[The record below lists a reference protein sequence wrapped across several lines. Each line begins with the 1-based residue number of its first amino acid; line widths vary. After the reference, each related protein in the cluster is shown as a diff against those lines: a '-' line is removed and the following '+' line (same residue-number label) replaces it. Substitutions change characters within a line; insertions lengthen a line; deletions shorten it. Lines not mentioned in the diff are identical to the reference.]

1 MFTSQNTEND
11 VAIAHKPPCDE
22 GVLSAGTCEQPVDK
36 STGRWVLLA
45 TILGSSM
52 AFIDSTV
59 VNVAL
64 PTLQRDFSATASG
77 VQWVVQAYALL
88 LAALIL
94 TGGSL
99 GDRLGRRKV
108 FVIGTVLFTVASV
121 WCGAAPNLEQ
131 LIAARAL
138 QGVGGALLVPGS
150 LAIIS
155 ATFAD
160 SERGKAIGTWSGF
173 TAITSAIGPVLG
185 GWLVEYLSWRAVFL
199 INIPLAIVVVI
210 VALWRVPESRDEDAT
225 APIDWLGASFI
236 TLGLGGLVFGLTEA
250 AGQSW
255 GAATTWIS
263 LIVSGLA
270 FAGFII
276 TELRVASPMVPFDL
290 FRSSTFS
297 GANLLTLFLYAS
309 LSGAL
314 YFVPFNLI
322 QVQGYS
328 STEAGAALLPMILIL
343 SGLSRWAGGLIDHF
357 GARLPL
363 VVGPLAAA
371 AGFALF
377 ALPGVGGSYWVT
389 VFPATVV
396 LGLGMA
402 ITVAPLTTAVMS
414 AVDERHSGLASGIN
428 NAVSRAAGVLAI
440 AVFGI
445 LMAVT
450 FDRQLDDRTQDIPLD
465 GGGRAEIQANRDQ
478 LAAMS
483 PPAGLDGA
491 AATSFTDSVDRSFVA
506 GYRLIMLVGAA
517 LAVAS
522 GVAAALLIRNPVP
535 KASG

>member
-1 MFTSQNTEND
+1 M
-11 VAIAHKPPCDE
+11 AIVHKPPCDE
-22 GVLSAGTCEQPVDK
+22 GVIRSGKREQGVDQV
-36 STGRWVLLA
+36 TGRWVLLA

-64 PTLQRDFSATASG
+64 PTLQREFSATAAA

-88 LAALIL
+88 LASLIL
-94 TGGSL
+94 VGGSL
-99 GDRLGRRKV
+99 GDRLGRRRI
-108 FVIGTVLFTVASV
+108 FVIGTVLFTLASV

-160 SERGKAIGTWSGF
+160 NERGKAIGTWSGF

-185 GWLVEYLSWRAVFL
+185 GWLVEHLSWRAVFFM
-199 INIPLAIVVVI
+199 NIPLAIVVVI
-210 VALWRVPESRDEDAT
+210 AALWHVPESKDAEAT
-225 APIDWLGASFI
+225 AAIDWLGAALI
-236 TLGLGGLVFGLTEA
+236 TVGLGGLVFGFTEA
-250 AGQSW
+250 SGHGW
-255 GAATTWIS
+255 AAVTTWVA
-263 LIVSGLA
+263 LGAGGLA
-270 FAGFII
+270 LAGFVIA
-276 TELRVASPMVPFDL
+276 ELRVAAPMVPFNL
-290 FRSSTFS
+290 FRSPTFS

-328 STEAGAALLPMILIL
+328 STQAGAALLPMILIL
-343 SGLSRWAGGLIDHF
+343 FGLSRWAGGLIDRF

-363 VVGPLAAA
+363 VVGPLIAAV
-371 AGFALF
+371 GFALF

-389 VFPATVV
+389 VFPAAVV
-396 LGLGMA
+396 LGIGMA

-450 FDRQLDDRTQDIPLD
+450 FDRHLNDRIQDLPMTD
-465 GGGRAEIQANRDQ
+465 VSRAETQANRGQ
-478 LAAMS
+478 LASM
-483 PPAGLDGA
+483 PVPTGLDESA
-491 AATSFTDSVDRSFVA
+491 AVAFTDSVDHSFVA

-522 GVAAALLIRNPVP
+522 AVVAALLIRNPVR